1 MRQSHICIDLVTC
14 LAVCVHCS
22 IQLSPK
28 PDSSIHI
35 PSVTTNTGSLPDLSG
50 LQFTSSPPDD
60 STSDSTYH
68 HIGPMRSSVGH
79 STPAS
84 RHGRARPGPKPLV
97 LHSPSHTAYQV
108 TAHDAYIHPFC
119 PGLPRWAG
127 TRKVKPIWIL
137 RKRETVSGGGI
148 SWAICKSAPRSGQIT
163 TPAPHH
169 SVFTGRMPFLPPNQ
183 QHQSNGAISP
193 NTAPSVII

>member
-1 MRQSHICIDLVTC
+1 MCKKYGSNRNMRQSHICIDLVTC

-68 HIGPMRSSVGH
+68 HIGPMRSSVAH
-79 STPAS
+79 SSPAS

-119 PGLPRWAG
+119 PGLP
-127 TRKVKPIWIL
+127 TQVP
-137 RKRETVSGGGI
+137 
-148 SWAICKSAPRSGQIT
+148 
-163 TPAPHH
+163 
-169 SVFTGRMPFLPPNQ
+169 FMPPSQ
-183 QHQSNGAISP
+183 QRQSNEG
-193 NTAPSVII
+193 NTAHDTRCYFYVLSKADVTCFSVL